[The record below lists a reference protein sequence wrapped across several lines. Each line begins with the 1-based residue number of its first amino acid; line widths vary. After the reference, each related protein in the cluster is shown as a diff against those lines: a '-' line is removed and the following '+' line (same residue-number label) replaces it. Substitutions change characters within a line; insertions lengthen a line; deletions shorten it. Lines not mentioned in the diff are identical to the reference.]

1 VNRAG
6 LAVLAAAALQG
17 TLSPQTAFAHAQI
30 TTTVEFDRE
39 IVRVLDNHCVACHI
53 DNGPAFPLV
62 TYEQTY
68 RARWQIR
75 QDALTRHMAPWAAV
89 PGYGD
94 FVNDNS
100 LTQREIDFVTSWAE
114 SFGPR
119 NNGAVYAGSDAGAAA
134 PKPVEAH
141 GDFITW
147 AQGTPDLLLSL
158 PAHAV
163 APQPVETV
171 YRTVIDPGLKSERWL
186 SGLEYQPR
194 DRRWV
199 HAAVFT
205 VQETGQWLA
214 SWTPWHGFVDLPDGL
229 AYRLPAGSHI
239 AAEIHYYGATQP
251 ITEHGSLG
259 LYFVPH
265 ASARLLADQ
274 ILNAKSRP
282 AAIGDSRIL
291 EAMTDLKEDTNVL
304 ALQPQLRAG
313 VQSIEISARK
323 PDGAT
328 QLLLFARDIPLEWPT
343 PYVFR
348 KPVSLSKGTRLSV
361 IEHYAANVPVPEAGV
376 AVTLSTYQGDP
387 LPSEQPQAQPPA
399 VAVQRFKLDG
409 TVKSVDAAQRRVVV
423 AHGDIPGYM
432 SAMTMAYAVGKQE
445 DLQKIAA
452 GDRIRSDVVVNDS
465 GAHLENIEVTGR

>member
-1 VNRAG
+1 
-6 LAVLAAAALQG
+6 
-17 TLSPQTAFAHAQI
+17 
-30 TTTVEFDRE
+30 
-39 IVRVLDNHCVACHI
+39 
-53 DNGPAFPLV
+53 
-62 TYEQTY
+62 
-68 RARWQIR
+68 
-75 QDALTRHMAPWAAV
+75 
-89 PGYGD
+89 
-94 FVNDNS
+94 VNDNS

-119 NNGAVYAGSDAGAAA
+119 NNGAVYAGLDTGAAA
-134 PKPVEAH
+134 PKPVAAH
-141 GDFITW
+141 GDFTTW

-194 DRRWV
+194 DRRLV
-199 HAAVFT
+199 HAATFT

-214 SWTPWHGFVDLPDGL
+214 SWTPWHGFVELPDGL
-229 AYRLPAGSHI
+229 AYRLPAGAHI

-259 LYFVPH
+259 LYFVQRP
-265 ASARLLADQ
+265 SSRLLADL
-274 ILNAKSRP
+274 ILKA
-282 AAIGDSRIL
+282 G
-291 EAMTDLKEDTNVL
+291 AMTDLKEDTNVL

-328 QLLLFARDIPLEWPT
+328 QVLLFARDIPLEWPT

-348 KPVSLSKGTRLSV
+348 KAVALSKGTRLSV
-361 IEHYAANVPVPEAGV
+361 IEHYAANVPLPDAGV
-376 AVTLSTYQGDP
+376 AVTVSTYQGEP
-387 LPSEQPQAQPPA
+387 LPSK
-399 VAVQRFKLDG
+399 RFKLAG
-409 TVKSVDAAQRRVVV
+409 TVESVDAAQRRVVV

-445 DLQKIAA
+445 DLQKIAV

-465 GAHLENIEVTGR
+465 GPHLENIEVTGR